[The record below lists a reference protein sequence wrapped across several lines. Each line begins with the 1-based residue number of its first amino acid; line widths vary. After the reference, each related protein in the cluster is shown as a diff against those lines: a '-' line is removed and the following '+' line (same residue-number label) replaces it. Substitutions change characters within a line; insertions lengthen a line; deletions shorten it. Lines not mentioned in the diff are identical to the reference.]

1 MDNENEIPLED
12 VVVVGI
18 AGVRLTHAGAIDGN
32 GILLVNDSI
41 SSIFGNY

>member
-12 VVVVGI
+12 VVVVVGI
-18 AGVRLTHAGAIDGN
+18 DMHAGTTDGN

-41 SSIFGNY
+41 NSIFGNY